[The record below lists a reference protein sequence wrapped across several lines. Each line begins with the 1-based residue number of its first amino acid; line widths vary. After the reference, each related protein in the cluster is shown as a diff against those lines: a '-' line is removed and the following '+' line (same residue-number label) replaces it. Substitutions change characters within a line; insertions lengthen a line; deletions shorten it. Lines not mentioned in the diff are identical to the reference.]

1 MEEKS
6 HDYVG
11 QSTNGIEVLF
21 SFGFSFFGF
30 GTIRLKCRTISIAAC
45 ATVI

>member
-21 SFGFSFFGF
+21 SFGGF
-30 GTIRLKCRTISIAAC
+30 EQFRLKCRTISIAAC